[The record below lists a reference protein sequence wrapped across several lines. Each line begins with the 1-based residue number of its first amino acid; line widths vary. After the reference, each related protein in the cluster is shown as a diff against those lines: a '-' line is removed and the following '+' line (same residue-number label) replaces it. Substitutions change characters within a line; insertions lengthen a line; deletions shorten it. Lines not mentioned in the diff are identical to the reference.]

1 MKQKSFKLWF
11 CSFYCLLTGI
21 AKLFPIHK
29 ERKLSQRESHNAAMK
44 KTALITGASNGIG
57 LELAKIFAKEG
68 YDLILIAR
76 NKEKLD
82 AVKSNLEAA
91 YKQQIYIYAK
101 DLSEKDAAYDIYNFT
116 QDQHLAIDILVNNAG
131 FGDFGKFLDSDL
143 TKQTEMI
150 QVNVT
155 ALVQICHLFTQQMAE
170 RKSGKIL
177 NIASIAAFQAG
188 PLMAVYYATKAFVL
202 SFSEA
207 LSVEL
212 KNSGITVTALCPGPT
227 STGFEQNANLESSGL
242 FKNLKITTAESVALF
257 GYRMLIKNKLIA
269 VPGATNKFIVWAAKL
284 LPRRFMRN
292 MAYRIQK

>member
-68 YDLILIAR
+68 HDLILIAR

-116 QDQHLAIDILVNNAG
+116 QDQHIAVDVLINNAG

-155 ALVQICHLFTQQMAE
+155 ALVQMCHLFTQQMAE

-269 VPGATNKFIVWAAKL
+269 VPGATNKFIVWASKL